1 MSNGPERPP
10 IVWHLD
16 SDQIEEVANSPPDR
30 LTCIKRIMEEFETK
44 KGKNLDE
51 TLKAIK
57 RVCKTR
63 TISVDPCPPDKD
75 TDGT

>member
-16 SDQIEEVANSPPDR
+16 ADQIDDVTNSPPDR
-30 LTCIKRIMEEFETK
+30 LTCIKRIMLDFEQN

-57 RVCKTR
+57 KVCKTR
-63 TISVDPCPPDKD
+63 DPYVDPCPPLDD
-75 TDGT
+75 SEST